1 MAIQNNMF
9 NLFLVL
15 EIMHTLTIKVLFK
28 QVIEQSLDD
37 SIVKQFKVGKA
48 MFGKDKRS
56 KCSKYENSFRNA

>member
-1 MAIQNNMF
+1 
-9 NLFLVL
+9 
-15 EIMHTLTIKVLFK
+15 
-28 QVIEQSLDD
+28 LDD